1 MSDLFHPITAVLAV
15 SIALAFLSVQMKTRR
30 RMMGTKLGA
39 DVLYGV
45 YLTAIG
51 GLSGGLASFI
61 ASCGSLTQVLT
72 PEHKLASTLRLRI
85 LLAVMLSLAA
95 ILVSVRTLGDL
106 LPILA
111 VVFCRFVEIQK
122 DPQRI
127 RYGFFLSA
135 FPWMIYN
142 YSNGFYWPMLYNI
155 VIASS
160 LMIAIIRHRNPATPM
175 DPA

>member
-1 MSDLFHPITAVLAV
+1 MTDLFHPITAVLAV
-15 SIALAFLSVQMKTRR
+15 SIALAFISVQMKSRR

-51 GLSGGLASFI
+51 GLSGGLASLI
-61 ASCGSLTQVLT
+61 AACGSLTQVLT

-85 LLAVMLSLAA
+85 LMAVMLSMVA
-95 ILVSVRTLGDL
+95 ILVSVRSLGDL
-106 LPILA
+106 LPIMA
-111 VVFCRFVEIQK
+111 VVFCRFVEVQK

-135 FPWMIYN
+135 FPWLYYN
-142 YSNGFYWPMLYNI
+142 FSNGFYWPMAYNI

-160 LMIAIIRHRNPATPM
+160 LLIAIIRHRNPVTPM
-175 DPA
+175 DPV